1 MKSNSKTKIKKRFL
15 SAAKHSSFFLLLLF
29 IILTALAGFIF
40 YQKVYLLLTPAD
52 QNNSINSQIKQVT
65 IEDNLLEKIS
75 EKLGKKS
82 FYINKETEKE
92 FSDPFEP

>member
-1 MKSNSKTKIKKRFL
+1 METNSKTKIKKKFL
-15 SAAKHSSFFLLLLF
+15 SVAKRSAFFLFLLF
-29 IILTALAGFIF
+29 VILTALAGYIF

-52 QNNSINSQIKQVT
+52 QNNPINFQIKQVT

-75 EKLGKKS
+75 ERLNKRN
-82 FYINKETEKE
+82 FFINEKTEKE